1 MKASFLSLALCLLA
15 LGAASAQTTPTSNPS
30 TTRSTNTVGLGGTVS
45 GTPTGGN
52 ATNAAPV
59 RYDDPN
65 SGMPSQVQV
74 KTKSTKTKH
83 EKHSGKMKST
93 M

>member
-1 MKASFLSLALCLLA
+1 MKSFKTLLVVGVLASTTAF
-15 LGAASAQTTPTSNPS
+15 AQTTPTTNSPS

-45 GTPTGGN
+45 GSTAGTG
-52 ATNAAPV
+52 TTTAPA

-65 SGMPSQVQV
+65 SGMPSQAQV
-74 KTKSTKTKH
+74 KTKSIKPK
-83 EKHSGKMKST
+83 KDKSSKMKST

>member
-1 MKASFLSLALCLLA
+1 MSASQLLLAACLLSST
-15 LGAASAQTTPTSNPS
+15 AAFAQTTPS

-45 GTPTGGN
+45 GTPTGSP
-52 ATNAAPV
+52 ASAAPV

-74 KTKSTKTKH
+74 KTKGTKTKS
-83 EKHSGKMKST
+83 EKHSRKMKST

>member
-1 MKASFLSLALCLLA
+1 MSRLPILLAVCLL
-15 LGAASAQTTPTSNPS
+15 GSSAAIAQTTPS
-30 TTRSTNTVGLGGTVS
+30 TTRNTNTVGLGGTVS
-45 GTPTGGN
+45 GTPTST
-52 ATNAAPV
+52 TNAAPV

-74 KTKSTKTKH
+74 KTKATKTKT
-83 EKHSGKMKST
+83 EKRSKMKGS

>member
-1 MKASFLSLALCLLA
+1 MSRLPILLAACLLSSS
-15 LGAASAQTTPTSNPS
+15 AAIAQTTPS

-45 GTPTGGN
+45 GTPTST
-52 ATNAAPV
+52 TNAAPV

-74 KTKSTKTKH
+74 KTKATKTKT
-83 EKHSGKMKST
+83 EKRSKMKSN

>member
-1 MKASFLSLALCLLA
+1 MLRINALLA
-15 LGAASAQTTPTSNPS
+15 AGLLMSTAAFAQTTPTTNSPN

-45 GTPTGGN
+45 GSTAGTG
-52 ATNAAPV
+52 TTTAPA

-65 SGMPSQVQV
+65 SGMPSQAQV
-74 KTKSTKTKH
+74 KTKSVKPK
-83 EKHSGKMKST
+83 KDKSSKMKAT

>member
-1 MKASFLSLALCLLA
+1 MLRSHALLA
-15 LGAASAQTTPTSNPS
+15 LSLLISTATFAQTAPTTNSPS

-45 GTPTGGN
+45 GSTAGTG
-52 ATNAAPV
+52 TTTAPA

-65 SGMPSQVQV
+65 SGMPSQAQV
-74 KTKSTKTKH
+74 KTKAMKPKKDKAS
-83 EKHSGKMKST
+83 KMKGT

>member
-1 MKASFLSLALCLLA
+1 MLRFTLLAATCLLV
-15 LGAASAQTTPTSNPS
+15 GTAAHAQTTPSTNSPS

-45 GTPTGGN
+45 GTTSGTGTT
-52 ATNAAPV
+52 AVPA

-65 SGMPSQVQV
+65 SNMPSQTQV
-74 KTKSTKTKH
+74 KTKAMKPRKD
-83 EKHSGKMKST
+83 KSGKMKST

>member
-1 MKASFLSLALCLLA
+1 MKISHLLLAACLLSSSAA
-15 LGAASAQTTPTSNPS
+15 LAQTNPS

-45 GTPTGGN
+45 GTPTSP
-52 ATNAAPV
+52 TNAAPV

-74 KTKSTKTKH
+74 KTKGTKMKS
-83 EKHSGKMKST
+83 EKRSRKMKST

>member
-1 MKASFLSLALCLLA
+1 MTFTHLVLAACLLGSSTA
-15 LGAASAQTTPTSNPS
+15 LAQTTPTSNPS

-52 ATNAAPV
+52 ATNSAPV

-74 KTKSTKTKH
+74 KTNGPKTKSM
-83 EKHSGKMKST
+83 KRSKMKRT

>member
-1 MKASFLSLALCLLA
+1 MSSFHILTAACLLSCS
-15 LGAASAQTTPTSNPS
+15 AAIAQTTPTTNPS

-74 KTKSTKTKH
+74 KTKAAKPKK
-83 EKHSGKMKST
+83 EKSGKMKSA

>member
-1 MKASFLSLALCLLA
+1 MSRLPILLAVCLL
-15 LGAASAQTTPTSNPS
+15 GSSAAIAQTTPS

-45 GTPTGGN
+45 GTPTST
-52 ATNAAPV
+52 TNAAPV

-74 KTKSTKTKH
+74 KTKATKTKT
-83 EKHSGKMKST
+83 EKRSKMKGS

>member
-1 MKASFLSLALCLLA
+1 MLRFNALLA
-15 LGAASAQTTPTSNPS
+15 MSLLAGPAFAQTTPTTNSPS

-45 GTPTGGN
+45 GSTGG
-52 ATNAAPV
+52 TGTTTAPA

-65 SGMPSQVQV
+65 SGMPSQAQV
-74 KTKSTKTKH
+74 KTKAMKPKKQKS
-83 EKHSGKMKST
+83 SKMKST

>member
-1 MKASFLSLALCLLA
+1 MFRTQALLA
-15 LGAASAQTTPTSNPS
+15 MSLLFSTAAFAQTTPA

-45 GTPTGGN
+45 GSPTGSSTATPT
-52 ATNAAPV
+52 

-65 SGMPSQVQV
+65 SGMPSQAKV
-74 KTKSTKTKH
+74 KTKDAKSKQDKDKSH
-83 EKHSGKMKST
+83 KMKST

>member
-1 MKASFLSLALCLLA
+1 MLRSHALLA
-15 LGAASAQTTPTSNPS
+15 LSLLISTATFAQTAPTTNSPS

-45 GTPTGGN
+45 GSTAGTG
-52 ATNAAPV
+52 TTTAPA

-65 SGMPSQVQV
+65 SGMPSQAQV
-74 KTKSTKTKH
+74 KTKAAKPK
-83 EKHSGKMKST
+83 KDKAGKMKGT

>member
-1 MKASFLSLALCLLA
+1 MSTSKLMLAACVLSSGLAF
-15 LGAASAQTTPTSNPS
+15 AQTSPS

-45 GTPTGGN
+45 GTPTSG
-52 ATNAAPV
+52 TSTSSAPV

-65 SGMPSQVQV
+65 SGMPSQVQM
-74 KTKSTKTKH
+74 KTKSTKTKS
-83 EKHSGKMKST
+83 EKHSSKMKRT

>member
-1 MKASFLSLALCLLA
+1 MSRLPLLLA
-15 LGAASAQTTPTSNPS
+15 ACLFGSAAIAQTTPS

-45 GTPTGGN
+45 GTPSST
-52 ATNAAPV
+52 TPNAAPV

-74 KTKSTKTKH
+74 KTKATKTKA
-83 EKHSGKMKST
+83 EKRSKMKGN